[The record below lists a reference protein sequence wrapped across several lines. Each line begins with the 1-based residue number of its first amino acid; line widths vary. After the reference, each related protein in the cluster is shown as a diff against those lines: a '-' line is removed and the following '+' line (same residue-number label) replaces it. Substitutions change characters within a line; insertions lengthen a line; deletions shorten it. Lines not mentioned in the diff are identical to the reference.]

1 MWSEERLLWM
11 VRTQRGQSRG
21 TGLGLPMQPKKLE
34 AQDELGGAFS
44 WEKELSQGAKVGR
57 SGVEGAGVPGRV
69 WKTRLRT
76 IGLRGFLRP

>member
-44 WEKELSQGAKVGR
+44 WEKELSQGAKGDGAEWRVRESQGG
-57 SGVEGAGVPGRV
+57 SGKPG
-69 WKTRLRT
+69 
-76 IGLRGFLRP
+76 